1 MKCSSRIAAI
11 MLGALL
17 CIGAC
22 SATAV
27 AASQTLRSTRYG
39 FSVSLPDGW
48 TGYTA
53 DQGGFGSMEISD
65 GMTMED
71 MGLSFMAVSAD
82 GGMLMLMQFADESGL
97 SGSYIDPDSDIFQAG
112 LHLGLG
118 QDYKLDGDVDSYT
131 NAQTTYVVFSAEM
144 AQRSAVQQMVM
155 AMGSTQQRL
164 AMLVYVPSG
173 IGTLSQAKADF
184 EAVLDTLVLTEATF
198 DFPSMT
204 DLARLGSQNLGGGN
218 IDWGALGKPDSNA
231 GTIWLVVGIV
241 VGVLAIAAVA
251 GGLLYSK
258 RKKNQTNGSAPFTP
272 DDPAQAAPS
281 TNAAQ
286 IPVQTE
292 APQPDGQRRFCPQC
306 GAKHEPGQAF
316 CAHCGAKLQP

>member
-1 MKCSSRIAAI
+1 MKRSLRMGAMALGLLICLGTCSTAA
-11 MLGALL
+11 
-17 CIGAC
+17 
-22 SATAV
+22 
-27 AASQTLRSTRYG
+27 AAAQALRSDRYG
-39 FSVSLPDGW
+39 FSVTLPDGW
-48 TGYTA
+48 SGYTA
-53 DQGGFGSMEISD
+53 DMSGLGAMEIAD
-65 GMTMED
+65 GMTLED
-71 MGLSFMAVSAD
+71 MGLSFMAVSPD
-82 GGMLMLMQFADESGL
+82 GGMLMLMQFADKSGL
-97 SGSYIDPDSDIFQAG
+97 SGSYIDPDSDLLQGG
-112 LHLGLG
+112 LQLGLG
-118 QDYKLDGDVDSYT
+118 QDYELDGDVDSYT
-131 NAQTTYVVFSAEM
+131 NAQTTYVVFSIKM
-144 AQRSAVQQMVM
+144 AQSNAVQQMVM

-184 EAVLDTLVLTEATF
+184 EAILDTLVLTEATF
-198 DFPSMT
+198 DFPSMA

-241 VGVLAIAAVA
+241 VGVLAIAAVV

-258 RKKNQTNGSAPFTP
+258 RKTNRTNGSTPFTP
-272 DDPAQAAPS
+272 DDPAQAAPL

-292 APQPDGQRRFCPQC
+292 APQPDDQRRFCPQC